1 MLRAPVAQCRMTLS
15 EYLARTNTTPT
26 AFARK
31 LGVAHTTVIRWV
43 SGETSPPLAQMG
55 RIAQATGGAVQ
66 PNDFLE
72 ITL

>member
-1 MLRAPVAQCRMTLS
+1 MFHKILIANRGEIACRVIET
-15 EYLARTNTTPT
+15 
-26 AFARK
+26 ARK

-72 ITL
+72 VTL